1 MTRTRG
7 WTFGAAVVGVLII
20 IAAWFLAIAPQRS
33 EAADLRDQTAAQVQA
48 NDQLRLKTKQL
59 QAQFAS
65 LPERQAQLAEIR
77 QQMPDNPSLPA
88 LIRDLSTHAKA
99 ADVTLVSV
107 SPGTPTPGLA
117 NPGGAAGTTAAS
129 GQLLSIPTVIEA
141 SGTYAEL
148 TLYLQKLQTQ
158 MRRAYLIES
167 IELAELQNKDTAKGP
182 LSLKLT
188 GQIFVLDPDAAATG
202 TSTAPVAPTT
212 QAS

>member
-48 NDQLRLKTKQL
+48 NEQMRLKTKQL

-88 LIRDLSTHAKA
+88 LIRDLSANAKA

-117 NPGGAAGTTAAS
+117 ASGTAAADPTA
-129 GQLLSIPTVIEA
+129 GQLLTIPTMVEA
-141 SGTYAEL
+141 SGTYADL

-158 MRRAYLIES
+158 MRRAYLIEN
-167 IELAELQNKDTAKGP
+167 IELGELQNKDTAKGP

-202 TSTAPVAPTT
+202 TSTTPVAPTT

>member
-1 MTRTRG
+1 MTRTRA

-33 EAADLRDQTAAQVQA
+33 EAADLRDQTAAQLQA
-48 NDQLRLKTKQL
+48 NEQTRLKTKQL

-88 LIRDLSTHAKA
+88 LIRDLSTNAKA

-107 SPGTPTPGLA
+107 SPGDPTPGL
-117 NPGGAAGTTAAS
+117 PTTGADGTQATTS
-129 GQLLSIPTVIEA
+129 QLLAIPTEIEA

-148 TLYLQKLQTQ
+148 TLYLQKLQTE
-158 MRRAYLIES
+158 MRRAYLIENV
-167 IELAELQNKDTAKGP
+167 ELSEVKGQETAKGP
-182 LSLKLT
+182 LTMTLS
-188 GQIFVLDPDAAATG
+188 GQIFVLDPDAPAAADPT
-202 TSTAPVAPTT
+202 TPVAPTT